1 MGGDFAPDDLDA
13 VAKDAAKKV
22 EAEVLAP
29 MARWAA
35 AYTTVATRMKRL
47 EGVRLE
53 VDSRRRTVVSLGT
66 AIDKQRLRLPHT
78 RSKGEWQMEQ
88 TIKRLQHKEAKLAA
102 ARQAFKEQEALVFQ
116 QLAQLIRD
124 AVWLKS
130 YLGAVMRL
138 QADAY
143 SAAGAALGP
152 SKVVL
157 AASAGGP
164 ASAAVDAAYG
174 GAAPAAPAA
183 AATIGAARSPPSGGR
198 LTSGAKVGGYAAAAT
213 AGAAA
218 AAAGKENGAQYGT
231 TGKRSGTVG
240 STDGGDRAAFDR
252 YAADAGAVW

>member
-66 AIDKQRLRLPHT
+66 TIDKQRLRLPHT

-138 QADAY
+138 QGRRVRGRGCRAGSLQSGARRLRGWPRLRRRGRRLRWGGCCPRRRHHWRRAV
-143 SAAGAALGP
+143 AAERRPPDGRRESRRLRGRRHRGRGRRRRGQGEWGP
-152 SKVVL
+152 VWCHWQ
-157 AASAGGP
+157 AGG
-164 ASAAVDAAYG
+164 
-174 GAAPAAPAA
+174 
-183 AATIGAARSPPSGGR
+183 
-198 LTSGAKVGGYAAAAT
+198 
-213 AGAAA
+213 
-218 AAAGKENGAQYGT
+218 
-231 TGKRSGTVG
+231 
-240 STDGGDRAAFDR
+240 DGGVDGWWRAWR
-252 YAADAGAVW
+252 V